1 MSNTKKSFV
10 VGDRYDAFIA
20 KQVAEGRFNNSSEV
34 VRAGLRILEEHEN
47 RLAAMRAHV
56 QASLN
61 DPRPRM
67 LVDEGFERLEAIA
80 HKKIRIHRNQ
90 NCLKLFVSFSNTKNY
105 LLNYLTKG

>member
-1 MSNTKKSFV
+1 MKQGKMPIMSNTKKSFV

-34 VRAGLRILEEHEN
+34 VRAGLRILEDHEN

-67 LVDEGFERLEAIA
+67 LVDEGFERLEAKYTA
-80 HKKIRIHRNQ
+80 LAQ
-90 NCLKLFVSFSNTKNY
+90 GTVTEE
-105 LLNYLTKG
+105 

>member
-1 MSNTKKSFV
+1 MKQGKMSAMSNTKKSFV

-34 VRAGLRILEEHEN
+34 VRAGLRILEDHEN

-67 LVDEGFERLEAIA
+67 LVDEGFERLEAKYTA
-80 HKKIRIHRNQ
+80 LAQ
-90 NCLKLFVSFSNTKNY
+90 GTVTEE
-105 LLNYLTKG
+105 